1 MAKSY
6 TEEDVFIII
15 EKSNINNTNK
25 QYKKTVKL
33 IKPLLASYNFNDINS
48 KILILDAYLQALI
61 ELDLIEDVFN
71 VTQEL
76 IQLDPNSAKSNNNKY
91 FILAQIIGGKKGIE
105 LYLNGI
111 KNIDSKDKII
121 ECYLSI
127 VDIYMTDLC
136 FEEDAEQQCDYYLNQ
151 SLSLNEN
158 NFMVYSYLGS
168 FRISQ
173 QSFDNALECFKKSW
187 ALFTENLDNI
197 EMDKSKILQY
207 CYNLIK
213 FLMELGDLSLID
225 SILAYS
231 KQLEDDNIEGL
242 YLEGFY
248 NYLNLKIKLFNISN
262 NLDIN
267 NNYTP
272 NQFMENEMNVHILN
286 FQIDLSLVE
295 ANSVLN
301 ELFIDAKIAFSY
313 LLLLVDNLNL
323 QNQDLISDDFLEFY
337 EGSKNILISELNGI
351 IDRDELI
358 KLKNGEFINEA
369 EEIDLENEVLE
380 E

>member
-1 MAKSY
+1 
-6 TEEDVFIII
+6 
-15 EKSNINNTNK
+15 
-25 QYKKTVKL
+25 
-33 IKPLLASYNFNDINS
+33 
-48 KILILDAYLQALI
+48 
-61 ELDLIEDVFN
+61 
-71 VTQEL
+71 
-76 IQLDPNSAKSNNNKY
+76 
-91 FILAQIIGGKKGIE
+91 
-105 LYLNGI
+105 
-111 KNIDSKDKII
+111 
-121 ECYLSI
+121 
-127 VDIYMTDLC
+127 
-136 FEEDAEQQCDYYLNQ
+136 
-151 SLSLNEN
+151 
-158 NFMVYSYLGS
+158 MVYSYLGS

>member
-1 MAKSY
+1 MVKSY
-6 TEEDVFIII
+6 TDDDVLIII
-15 EKSNINNTNK
+15 EKSNIHNTNK

-33 IKPLLASYNFNDINS
+33 IKPLLASYNFNDINA

-61 ELDLIEDVFN
+61 ELDLIEDIFN
-71 VTQEL
+71 ITQEL
-76 IQLDPNSAKSNNNKY
+76 IQLDPHSKNSNNNKY

-111 KNIDSKDKII
+111 NNIDNKDKII

-136 FEEDAEQQCDYYLNQ
+136 FEEDAEQQCDSYLKKA
-151 SLSLNEN
+151 LNLNDN

-187 ALFTENLDNI
+187 VLFNENLNKI
-197 EMDKSKILQY
+197 ELDKSKILQY

-248 NYLNLKIKLFNISN
+248 HYLNLKIKLFNINN

-267 NNYTP
+267 YSYTP

-286 FQIDLSLVE
+286 FKIDLSLVE
-295 ANSVLN
+295 SNNALY

-323 QNQDLISDDFLEFY
+323 QSQELISDDFLEFY
-337 EGSKNILISELNGI
+337 EGSKNILISEMNGI
-351 IDRDELI
+351 IDKDELI

-369 EEIDLENEVLE
+369 EDIDLENEVLE

>member
-6 TEEDVFIII
+6 TEDDVLIII

-91 FILAQIIGGKKGIE
+91 FILAQIIGGKRGIE

-111 KNIDSKDKII
+111 KNIDNKDKII

-136 FEEDAEQQCDYYLNQ
+136 FEEDAEQQCDYYLSQ

-168 FRISQ
+168 FKISQ
-173 QSFDNALECFKKSW
+173 QSYDDALECFKRSW
-187 ALFTENLDNI
+187 ALFTENISNI

-207 CYNLIK
+207 CYNLMK

-225 SILAYS
+225 SILVYS
-231 KQLEDDNIEGL
+231 KQLEDDNIEGF

-248 NYLNLKIKLFNISN
+248 NYLNLKIKIFNISN

-272 NQFMENEMNVHILN
+272 SQFMDNEMNVHILN

-295 ANSVLN
+295 ANSTLN

-323 QNQDLISDDFLEFY
+323 QNQDPISDDFMEFY
-337 EGSKNILISELNGI
+337 EGSKNILISELNGT

-369 EEIDLENEVLE
+369 EDVDLDNEILE
-380 E
+380 